1 VVLKPVLT
9 AMARA
14 TASSSLSS
22 CGRLA
27 RMILVPQNRKCLAI
41 SGAMDEAAKLS
52 SRRDLSLVGTFDT
65 GTDSPTT
72 IRIYPYYVTAG
83 SLTSEHAFVHN
94 AIAGE
99 KNAIARELGKSW
111 ICYFVDISWNQF
123 A

>member
-27 RMILVPQNRKCLAI
+27 RMILVPQNRKCLAS

-52 SRRDLSLVGTFDT
+52 SRRDSSLVGTFDT

-72 IRIYPYYVTAG
+72 IRIYPYYVTTMLRQGLLPVSMLSFTMQSPARRMLSQGNWVRAG
-83 SLTSEHAFVHN
+83 SVTS
-94 AIAGE
+94 
-99 KNAIARELGKSW
+99 
-111 ICYFVDISWNQF
+111 
-123 A
+123 